1 MIILCSLFSKNILVR
16 GADMK
21 KYIKDNWKWLSIG
34 FFILFIIIP
43 LLTQIFINIDTINKG
58 SDDGWLGFWGGY
70 LGAIIGIAGAIFV
83 VQIQLKED
91 REGREVEKV
100 DNTFFNLLTLHNDQ
114 KNTLNDD
121 RIFEETYSDFNKELK
136 NQLLEA
142 GLDFFYSEK
151 DTIVSILQEFI
162 KGYKNYIENN
172 EQYVSAEFLERWER
186 RKTGATFSDS
196 YTGTVDSTLY
206 NNLCYALEE
215 IASIEKFL
223 DDVENKKINY
233 FSHTVFEGAYE
244 KLDNYT
250 RNYKAYHFDV
260 PEKWNQLIAALYKY
274 KSGHLSLLPFN
285 RKKRGIERAI
295 NNHYS
300 RIGAYFRIFHRIVKY
315 INDKVADE
323 EIKKDYLG
331 FLRATINEKEMLVIF
346 YNAAYT
352 ERGNG
357 LLKEIRKTTFFGEHN
372 ELLEDSTVQH
382 FNPNSM
388 LWKSEDLKIMQGF
401 GNK

>member
-121 RIFEETYSDFNKELK
+121 RIFEEIYFDFNKELR
-136 NQLLEA
+136 NQLLEE

-172 EQYVSAEFLERWER
+172 EQYVSAEFLERL
-186 RKTGATFSDS
+186 F
-196 YTGTVDSTLY
+196 
-206 NNLCYALEE
+206 
-215 IASIEKFL
+215 
-223 DDVENKKINY
+223 
-233 FSHTVFEGAYE
+233 
-244 KLDNYT
+244 
-250 RNYKAYHFDV
+250 
-260 PEKWNQLIAALYKY
+260 
-274 KSGHLSLLPFN
+274 
-285 RKKRGIERAI
+285 
-295 NNHYS
+295 
-300 RIGAYFRIFHRIVKY
+300 
-315 INDKVADE
+315 VA
-323 EIKKDYLG
+323 
-331 FLRATINEKEMLVIF
+331 R
-346 YNAAYT
+346 
-352 ERGNG
+352 
-357 LLKEIRKTTFFGEHN
+357 
-372 ELLEDSTVQH
+372 
-382 FNPNSM
+382 
-388 LWKSEDLKIMQGF
+388 
-401 GNK
+401 

>member
-1 MIILCSLFSKNILVR
+1 
-16 GADMK
+16 MK

-121 RIFEETYSDFNKELK
+121 RIFEEIYFDFNKELR
-136 NQLLEA
+136 NQLLEE

-250 RNYKAYHFDV
+250 RNYKAYHFH
-260 PEKWNQLIAALYKY
+260 EK
-274 KSGHLSLLPFN
+274 GD
-285 RKKRGIERAI
+285 KK
-295 NNHYS
+295 
-300 RIGAYFRIFHRIVKY
+300 FF
-315 INDKVADE
+315 KV
-323 EIKKDYLG
+323 
-331 FLRATINEKEMLVIF
+331 
-346 YNAAYT
+346 
-352 ERGNG
+352 
-357 LLKEIRKTTFFGEHN
+357 
-372 ELLEDSTVQH
+372 
-382 FNPNSM
+382 
-388 LWKSEDLKIMQGF
+388 
-401 GNK
+401 